1 VVIISVRPQQNRHMT
16 KINVSRPVD
25 IPDILRLSRYRKI
38 PELGP
43 RLLFFSGGTALTGLS
58 KTLKNYT
65 HNSIH
70 LVSPFDSGG
79 SSAKL
84 RSAFNMPAIGDLR
97 SRLIALADETI
108 LGHPEI
114 YRLFSYRLPENK
126 SQAALETRLTDLV
139 AGKDALIEDIANPMR
154 TLICHQL
161 GYFLGAMPADFNL
174 KGASIGNLIITG
186 GYINNHK
193 QLEPILFLFSKL
205 VNVLGVVRP
214 ITNDN
219 YHLVVNLKDGKEIIG
234 QHLMTGKEAPAITS
248 SIQKLSLSKTL
259 DRSEPVSTKLRKRNR
274 KLIEQ
279 ADLICYPP
287 GSFFSSLIA
296 NLLPKGVGKAISSN
310 GAPKVYIP
318 NLGNDPELFGLSLQD
333 TLETLLYY
341 LQQDSKETK
350 ADSFI
355 NFIVVDSEHGHY
367 PSGIPIDTIQK
378 LGITLIDT
386 KLMNKGDTHYDDERL
401 VSVLLSLT

>member
-1 VVIISVRPQQNRHMT
+1 MKKISV
-16 KINVSRPVD
+16 SRAVN
-25 IPDILRLSRYRKI
+25 IPDNLRLSRYQKI

-43 RLLFFSGGTALTGLS
+43 RTLFFSGGSALTGLS
-58 KTLKNYT
+58 KILKNYT

-114 YRLFSYRLPENK
+114 YQLFSYRLPEHK
-126 SQAALETRLTDLV
+126 SQTTLKERLTDI
-139 AGKDALIEDIANPMR
+139 ATGKDPLMEDVTNPMR
-154 TLICHQL
+154 MLICHQL
-161 GYFLGAMPADFNL
+161 GYFLDAMPEDFNL

-205 VNVLGVVRP
+205 VNVLGIVRP
-214 ITNDN
+214 ITNDD
-219 YHLVVNLKDGKEIIG
+219 YHLAVDLEDGTQIIG
-234 QHLMTGKEAPAITS
+234 QHLMTGKECPAITAP
-248 SIQKLSLSKTL
+248 IKAVSLSKTL
-259 DRSEPVSTKLRKRNR
+259 GTLNPVSTQLRKRNR

-279 ADLICYPP
+279 SDLICYSP

-296 NLLPKGVGKAISSN
+296 NLLPTGVGKAIASN
-310 GAPKVYIP
+310 DCPKVYIP
-318 NLGNDPELFGLSLQD
+318 NLGNDPEQFGLTLKDSLSI
-333 TLETLLYY
+333 LLKY
-341 LQQDSKETK
+341 LQRDTHATRANQLISFILVDSKNG
-350 ADSFI
+350 DYPGGVPFDFI
-355 NFIVVDSEHGHY
+355 QS
-367 PSGIPIDTIQK
+367 
-378 LGITLIDT
+378 LGIVLIDI
-386 KLMNKGDTHYDDERL
+386 KLMNKGCQQYDDEKL
-401 VSVLLSLT
+401 VTALLSLT

>member
-1 VVIISVRPQQNRHMT
+1 MRKTSISRVVT
-16 KINVSRPVD
+16 
-25 IPDILRLSRYRKI
+25 IPDILRLSRYKKI

-43 RLLFFSGGTALTGLS
+43 RVLFFTGGSALTGLS
-58 KTLKNYT
+58 KILKNYT
-65 HNSIH
+65 HQSIH

-84 RSAFNMPAIGDLR
+84 RQAFNMPAIGDLR

-114 YRLFSYRLPENK
+114 YRLFSYRLSETA
-126 SQAALETRLTDLV
+126 SQVSLKARLSNI
-139 AGKDALIEDIANPMR
+139 AKGKDPLIEDIVNPMR

-161 GYFLGAMPADFNL
+161 GYFLEAMPENFNL

-205 VNVLGVVRP
+205 VNVLGTVRT
-214 ITNDN
+214 ISDED
-219 YHLVVNLKDGKEIIG
+219 YHLAVMLENGQQIIG
-234 QHLMTGKEAPAITS
+234 QHLMTGKEVPG
-248 SIQKLSLSKTL
+248 IQSPIRQLCLSKTL
-259 DRSEPVSTKLRKRNR
+259 DRFELVTTVLQKRNR

-296 NLLPKGVGKAISSN
+296 NLLPSGTGKAISCN
-310 GAPKVYIP
+310 GNPKVYIP
-318 NLGNDPELFGLSLQD
+318 NQGHDPEQFGLSLRD
-333 TLETLLYY
+333 TIDILLNY
-341 LQQDSKETK
+341 LQFGDAEAIKANQLISVILVDSK
-350 ADSFI
+350 
-355 NFIVVDSEHGHY
+355 NGQYVD
-367 PSGIPIDTIQK
+367 GIPKELIAK
-378 LGITLIDT
+378 LGIELVDT
-386 KLMNKGDTHYDDERL
+386 KLMKKGSNHYDDEKL
-401 VSVLLSLT
+401 VAALLSLT

>member
-1 VVIISVRPQQNRHMT
+1 MT
-16 KINVSRPVD
+16 KISVSRQVS
-25 IPDILRLSRYRKI
+25 IPDVLRLSRYRKI

-43 RLLFFSGGTALTGLS
+43 RILFFSGGSALTSLS
-58 KTLKNYT
+58 RILKNYT

-84 RSAFNMPAIGDLR
+84 RSAFHMPAIGDLR

-114 YRLFSYRLPENK
+114 YQLFSYRLSDTK
-126 SQAALETRLTDLV
+126 SQSFLKNRLTNI
-139 AGKDALIEDIANPMR
+139 ANGKDSLMEDIANPMR

-161 GYFLGAMPADFNL
+161 GYFLDAMPKDFDL
-174 KGASIGNLIITG
+174 KDASIGNLIIAG

-205 VNVLGVVRP
+205 VNVLGTVRP

-219 YHLVVNLKDGKEIIG
+219 YHLVVDLKNGQQIIG
-234 QHLMTGKEAPAITS
+234 QHLMTGKEVPAITS
-248 SIQKLSLSKTL
+248 SIKKLSLSKTL
-259 DRSEPVSTKLRKRNR
+259 GKNEPISTHLRKRNR

-279 ADLICYPP
+279 SDLICYPP

-296 NLLPKGVGKAISSN
+296 NLLAIGVGKAIASN
-310 GAPKVYIP
+310 GCPKVYIP
-318 NLGNDPELFGLSLQD
+318 NLGNDPEQFGLTLHD
-333 TLETLLYY
+333 TLTILLEY
-341 LQQDSKETK
+341 LQYDAQTDKPIDFIDFILVDSK
-350 ADSFI
+350 
-355 NFIVVDSEHGHY
+355 HGDY
-367 PSGIPIDTIQK
+367 RGGIPLELIK
-378 LGITLIDT
+378 SLGITLIDT
-386 KLMNKGDTHYDDERL
+386 KLIAEGSKHYDEEKL
-401 VSVLLSLT
+401 VAALLSLT

>member
-1 VVIISVRPQQNRHMT
+1 MT
-16 KINVSRPVD
+16 KMNVSRPID

-43 RLLFFSGGTALTGLS
+43 RVLFFSGGSALTGLS

-84 RSAFNMPAIGDLR
+84 RSAFHMPAIGDLR

-108 LGHPEI
+108 LGHPDI
-114 YRLFSYRLPENK
+114 YQLFSYRLPSNK
-126 SQAALETRLTDLV
+126 SQSTLKTRL
-139 AGKDALIEDIANPMR
+139 ANIASGKDSLMEDIANPMR

-161 GYFLGAMPADFNL
+161 GYFLDAMPDDFDL
-174 KGASIGNLIITG
+174 RGASIGNLIITG

-205 VNVLGVVRP
+205 VNVLGIVRP
-214 ITNDN
+214 ITNDD
-219 YHLVVNLKDGKEIIG
+219 YHLVVDLKDGSQVIG
-234 QHLMTGKEAPAITS
+234 QHLITGKEVPALTS
-248 SIQKLSLSKTL
+248 AIQKLSLSKTL
-259 DRSEPVSTKLRKRNR
+259 DKLTPTTTQLRKRNR

-279 ADLICYPP
+279 SDLICYPP

-296 NLLPKGVGKAISSN
+296 NLLPTGVGKAISSN
-310 GAPKVYIP
+310 GCPKVYIP
-318 NLGNDPELFGLSLQD
+318 NLGNDPEQFGLTLRD
-333 TLETLLYY
+333 TLTILLDY
-341 LQQDSKETK
+341 LQQDIQHSVAT
-350 ADSFI
+350 DFI
-355 NFIVVDSEHGHY
+355 NFILVDTKNGHY
-367 PSGIPIDTIQK
+367 PDGIPTDLIQT
-378 LGITLIDT
+378 LGIQLIDT
-386 KLMNKGDTHYDDERL
+386 KLIDKTRQYYDDEKL
-401 VSVLLSLT
+401 VSALLSLT

>member
-1 VVIISVRPQQNRHMT
+1 MS
-16 KINVSRPVD
+16 KINVSRSVN
-25 IPDILRLSRYRKI
+25 IPDDLRLSRYRKI

-43 RLLFFSGGTALTGLS
+43 RLLFFSGGSALTGLS

-70 LVSPFDSGG
+70 LVSPFDSCG

-114 YRLFSYRLPENK
+114 YQLFIYRLPEDK
-126 SQAALETRLTDLV
+126 PQTTLKARLADITS
-139 AGKDALIEDIANPMR
+139 GKDALMEDITNPMR
-154 TLICHQL
+154 MLICHQL
-161 GYFLGAMPADFNL
+161 GYFLDAMPEDFNL

-205 VNVLGVVRP
+205 VNVLGTVRP
-214 ITNDN
+214 ITNDH
-219 YHLVVNLKDGKEIIG
+219 YHLVVDLEDGTQIIG
-234 QHLMTGKEAPAITS
+234 QHLMTGKEVPAITS
-248 SIQKLSLSKTL
+248 PIQNLSLSKTL
-259 DRSEPVSTKLRKRNR
+259 EKHEPVTTQLRKRNR

-279 ADLICYPP
+279 SDLICYPP

-296 NLLPKGVGKAISSN
+296 NLLPTGVGKAISTN
-310 GAPKVYIP
+310 GCPKVYIP
-318 NLGNDPELFGLSLQD
+318 NLGNDPEQFGLTLKD
-333 TLETLLYY
+333 TVTTLMRY
-341 LQQDSKETK
+341 LQKDIPEASASQL
-350 ADSFI
+350 I
-355 NFIVVDSEHGHY
+355 NFIMIDSKNGHY
-367 PSGIPIDTIQK
+367 PGGVPSNLLEK
-378 LGITLIDT
+378 LGIQIIDT
-386 KLMNKGDTHYDDERL
+386 KLVNKESKQYDDEKL
-401 VSVLLSLT
+401 VAALLSLT

>member
-1 VVIISVRPQQNRHMT
+1 MT
-16 KINVSRPVD
+16 KIQVSRAVD
-25 IPDILRLSRYRKI
+25 IPDVLRLTRYRKI

-43 RLLFFSGGTALTGLS
+43 RVLFFSGGSALTELS

-84 RSAFNMPAIGDLR
+84 RKAFNMPAIGDLR
-97 SRLIALADETI
+97 SRLIALADETV

-114 YRLFSYRLPENK
+114 YQLFSYRLPSNQ
-126 SQAALETRLTDLV
+126 SQSALKTKLSNI
-139 AGKDALIEDIANPMR
+139 ASGKDSLMEDIANPMR

-161 GYFLGAMPADFNL
+161 GYFLDAIPADFDLN
-174 KGASIGNLIITG
+174 GASIGNLIIAG
-186 GYINNHK
+186 GYLNNHR

-219 YHLVVNLKDGKEIIG
+219 HHLVATLQDGQQIIG
-234 QHLMTGKEAPAITS
+234 QHLMTGKEVPAITS
-248 SIQKLSLSKTL
+248 AIKTLSLSKSL
-259 DRSEPVSTKLRKRNR
+259 DKHEPVTTRLRKRNR

-279 ADLICYPP
+279 SDLICYPP

-296 NLLPKGVGKAISSN
+296 NLLPTGVGKAISSN
-310 GAPKVYIP
+310 GCPKVYIP
-318 NLGNDPELFGLSLQD
+318 NLGHDPEQYGLTLQD
-333 TLETLLYY
+333 TLTILLDH
-341 LQQDSKETK
+341 LAEGAAKTK
-350 ADSFI
+350 ASQFI
-355 NFIVVDSEHGHY
+355 NFILVDSKHGDY
-367 PSGIPIDTIQK
+367 PGGIPTDFIQS

-386 KLMNKGDTHYDDERL
+386 KLMQKGSQHYDDERL
-401 VSVLLSLT
+401 AAALLSLT